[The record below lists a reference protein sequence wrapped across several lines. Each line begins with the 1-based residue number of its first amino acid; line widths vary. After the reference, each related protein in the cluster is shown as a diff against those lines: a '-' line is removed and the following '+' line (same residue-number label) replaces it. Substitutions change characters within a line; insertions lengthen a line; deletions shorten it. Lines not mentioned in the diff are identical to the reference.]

1 MLSEFFLWHGYF
13 GAWFVLFGI
22 YALYMQGLI
31 NDTWLRRG
39 KKIQGHMQRLYGA
52 GTVNLVLAIVLV
64 TYTTLQFFLGYSMF
78 LVALGAFVTVFLSF
92 STLIIMRDAEV
103 EVRKLD
109 KFVPIQVDAERDER
123 VNKQKRLGIWFKVS
137 IWFVVVMY
145 GVLAFDAGSNII
157 THAVLPK
164 RAPMYLFLC
173 WEWIKVVFMVALQ
186 FIPYIIVRKHAKVYE
201 SYVAEGSRK
210 RQEKI
215 ETAI

>member
-1 MLSEFFLWHGYF
+1 MLSEFFLWHGYI

-22 YALYMQGLI
+22 YALYMKGLM

-52 GTVNLVLAIVLV
+52 GTVNLLLAIVLV

-78 LVALGAFVTVFLSF
+78 LVSLGAFVTVFLSF

-109 KFVPIQVDAERDER
+109 KYVPIQVDAERDER
-123 VNKQKRLGIWFKVS
+123 VNKQKRLGTWFTVS
-137 IWFVVVMY
+137 IWFVVAMY

-157 THAVLPK
+157 TNAVLPK

-173 WEWIKVVFMVALQ
+173 WEWLKVVVMVALQ
-186 FIPYIIVRKHAKVYE
+186 FIPYIVVRKHTKVYE
-201 SYVAEGSRK
+201 SYVSEGSRK
-210 RQEKI
+210 RQEKV